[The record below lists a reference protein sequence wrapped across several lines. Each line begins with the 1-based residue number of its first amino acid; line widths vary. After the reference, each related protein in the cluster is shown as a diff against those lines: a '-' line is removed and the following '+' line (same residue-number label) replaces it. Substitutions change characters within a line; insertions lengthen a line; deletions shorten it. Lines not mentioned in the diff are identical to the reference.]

1 MKLCIIGVPARCAKH
16 QSSYTFAALTRLAGQ
31 ERTMMY
37 VVLSVGVLTFSALF
51 MRRESRML
59 AHIEEYRAAH
69 GLMS

>member
-1 MKLCIIGVPARCAKH
+1 
-16 QSSYTFAALTRLAGQ
+16 
-31 ERTMMY
+31 MMY